1 MEEFVALLEK
11 LEADIG
17 SLSVEELA
25 EARTKI
31 NDYGLTLKDVEVED
45 EAQLNT
51 DATALG
57 DAMDRIDAEL
67 ATRETVAAE
76 AKEARDIAFAKFD
89 KPEIVEEEDEK
100 AAVEE
105 PVIEEAAPVV
115 AAAPALADI
124 AARRPVNTPT
134 PEPVDEPVV
143 ASAVG
148 ETTPQHPNP

>member
-17 SLSVEELA
+17 ELSVEELT

-31 NDYGLTLKDVEVED
+31 NEYGLTLKDVEVED

-67 ATRETVAAE
+67 ATRETVATE
-76 AKEARDIAFAKFD
+76 AKEAR
-89 KPEIVEEEDEK
+89 K
-100 AAVEE
+100 AARSVALERE
-105 PVIEEAAPVV
+105 KSKLRREEAKAKVKAPVG
-115 AAAPALADI
+115 ALLDELG
-124 AARRPVNTPT
+124 NLTPT
-134 PEPVDEPVV
+134 TGAEVRRRK
-143 ASAVG
+143 
-148 ETTPQHPNP
+148 